1 MRGFIGLTKRNL
13 LIYFKD
19 VAAVIFSLL
28 TSIIVFVLY
37 LVFLK
42 GTYVNSING
51 FVEGL
56 ETFIDSTDIDSMVSA
71 ILLVGILGSALIT
84 VPFSCL
90 QTVIKD
96 RENKIDYD
104 ISSTPVKRYQIILS
118 YFTSAVISAFI
129 VTGLLLTVG
138 IVVISSQ
145 GNLHMSAMTTA
156 STYGIVLLG
165 SISSTALFLILALF
179 FKTSAASSAFFGILS
194 AASGFVIGA
203 YIPLSQFSD
212 RVQTFCN
219 IFPATQITVLLR
231 NNLLNGVIDKVNS
244 DIGGIDNGAFAPGIR
259 ESFNFKVMLFGNEL
273 AKANTYIYIIV
284 AFVVSIVV
292 LIFAYSKTY
301 KRV

>member
-42 GTYVNSING
+42 GTYVDVING
-51 FVEGL
+51 FIEGL
-56 ETFIDSTDIDSMVSA
+56 EMFIDSADIDTMVSA
-71 ILLVGILGSALIT
+71 ILLVGILGSAMIT

-104 ISSTPVKRYQIILS
+104 ISSTPIKRYQIILS

-129 VTGLLLTVG
+129 VTGVLLTVG
-138 IVVISSQ
+138 LIVINSQ
-145 GNLHMSAMTTA
+145 GNMNMSVATIA
-156 STYGIVLLG
+156 ATYGVVFLG
-165 SISSTALFLILALF
+165 SVSATAIFLIVALF

-203 YIPLSQFSD
+203 YIPLSQFSES
-212 RVQTFCN
+212 VQTFCN

-231 NNLLNGVIDKVNS
+231 NNLLNGILDKINT
-244 DIGGIDNGAFAPGIR
+244 DIGGLDKGAFADGIKSCF
-259 ESFNFKVMLFGNEL
+259 SFEVSLFGNSL
-273 AKANTYIYIIV
+273 AKANMYVYILL
-284 AFVVSIVV
+284 ALVVSLVV
-292 LIFAYSKTY
+292 LIGVYSKTY
-301 KRV
+301 KRS

>member
-42 GTYVNSING
+42 GTYVDVINE
-51 FVEGL
+51 FTEGL
-56 ETFIDSTDIDSMVSA
+56 EMFIDSADVDTMVSA
-71 ILLVGILGSALIT
+71 ILLVGILGSAMIT

-104 ISSTPVKRYQIILS
+104 ISSTPIKRYQIILS

-129 VTGLLLTVG
+129 VTGVLLTVG
-138 IVVISSQ
+138 LVVINSQ
-145 GNLHMSAMTTA
+145 GNLNMSVATIA
-156 STYGIVLLG
+156 ATYGVVLLG
-165 SISSTALFLILALF
+165 SVSATAIFLIVALF

-203 YIPLSQFSD
+203 YIPLSQFSES
-212 RVQTFCN
+212 VQTFCN
-219 IFPATQITVLLR
+219 IFPATQVTVLLR
-231 NNLLNGVIDKVNS
+231 NNLLNGVIDKINT
-244 DIGGIDNGAFAPGIR
+244 DIGGLDKGAFADGIKSCF
-259 ESFNFKVMLFGNEL
+259 SFEVSLFGNSV
-273 AKANTYIYIIV
+273 AKANMYVYILL
-284 AFVVSIVV
+284 ALAVSLVV
-292 LIFAYSKTY
+292 LVGVYSKTY
-301 KRV
+301 KRS

>member
-244 DIGGIDNGAFAPGIR
+244 DIGGIDNGAFAAGIR

>member
-56 ETFIDSTDIDSMVSA
+56 ETFIDSSDIDSMVSA

-244 DIGGIDNGAFAPGIR
+244 DIGGIDNGVFAAGIR

>member
-19 VAAVIFSLL
+19 KAAIVFSLL

-37 LVFLK
+37 LIFLK
-42 GTYVNSING
+42 GTYVDAFSG
-51 FVEGL
+51 LTKGL
-56 ETFIDSTDIDSMVSA
+56 ESFVKTEDIDTMVSA
-71 ILLVGILGSALIT
+71 ILLVGILGSAMIT

-90 QTVIKD
+90 QTLIRD

-104 ISSTPVKRYQIILS
+104 ISSTPIKRYQIILS
-118 YFTSAVISAFI
+118 YFTSSVISAFI

-138 IVVISSQ
+138 LAVINSKGELYMSLAVVA
-145 GNLHMSAMTTA
+145 G
-156 STYGIVLLG
+156 TYGIVLFG
-165 SISSTALFLILALF
+165 SLSATAIFLIVALF

-203 YIPLSQFSD
+203 YIPLAQFSKG
-212 RVQTFCN
+212 VQTVCN
-219 IFPATQITVLLR
+219 LFPATQITVLLR
-231 NNLLNGVIDKVNS
+231 NNLLNGIVDKINE
-244 DIGGIDNGAFAPGIR
+244 DIGGIDQGAFAEGIR
-259 ESFNFKVMLFGNEL
+259 NSFSFEASLFGNEL
-273 AKANTYIYIIV
+273 AKANTYIYIMV

-292 LIFAYSKTY
+292 LIFAYSKIY

>member
-42 GTYVNSING
+42 GTYVDVINE
-51 FVEGL
+51 FTEGL
-56 ETFIDSTDIDSMVSA
+56 EMFIDFADVDTMVSA
-71 ILLVGILGSALIT
+71 ILLVGILGSAMIT

-104 ISSTPVKRYQIILS
+104 ISSTPIKRYQIILS

-129 VTGLLLTVG
+129 VTGFLLTVG
-138 IVVISSQ
+138 LVVINSQ
-145 GNLHMSAMTTA
+145 GNLNMSVATIA
-156 STYGIVLLG
+156 ATYGVVLLG
-165 SISSTALFLILALF
+165 SVSATAIFLIVALF

-203 YIPLSQFSD
+203 YIPLSQFSES
-212 RVQTFCN
+212 VQTFCN
-219 IFPATQITVLLR
+219 IFPATQVTVLLR
-231 NNLLNGVIDKVNS
+231 NNLLNGVIDKINT
-244 DIGGIDNGAFAPGIR
+244 DIGGLDKGAFADGIKSCF
-259 ESFNFKVMLFGNEL
+259 SFEVSLFGNSL
-273 AKANTYIYIIV
+273 AKANMYVYILL
-284 AFVVSIVV
+284 ALVVSLVV
-292 LIFAYSKTY
+292 LVGVYSKTY
-301 KRV
+301 KRS

>member
-244 DIGGIDNGAFAPGIR
+244 DIGGIDNGAFAAGIR

-284 AFVVSIVV
+284 AFVVSIAV